1 MFNKTNK
8 QRIDRLVERL
18 SNKEQESIK
27 DIQREI
33 QALKQEE
40 KEKEERL
47 ADIQESYQILL
58 DAIDSH
64 MDKWADLQELK
75 EKALVIITE

>member
-18 SNKEQESIK
+18 SNKEQSAIS

-47 ADIQESYQILL
+47 ADIQESYQVLL
-58 DAIDSH
+58 DAIDLH
-64 MDKWADLQELK
+64 MDKWAELQELK